1 MSAFGAG
8 GSSGPAPDNG
18 PQSGSTPMFVVFAL
32 AIYTLVLIPYTLV
45 KLKAASKPDED
56 VDRPW
61 EVSGVRKALVA

>member
-1 MSAFGAG
+1 
-8 GSSGPAPDNG
+8 
-18 PQSGSTPMFVVFAL
+18 MFVVFAL